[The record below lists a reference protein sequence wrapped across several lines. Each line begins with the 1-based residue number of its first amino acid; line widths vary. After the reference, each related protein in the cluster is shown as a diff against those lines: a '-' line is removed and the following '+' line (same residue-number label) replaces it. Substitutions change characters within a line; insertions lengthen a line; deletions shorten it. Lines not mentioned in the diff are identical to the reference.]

1 MKKSILIII
10 TLLCAVAQGAWAQ
23 TWTDVNTKE
32 ALNEAISDDEPLI
45 RLTGDIQLSEYL
57 SIGYNKNQNLSIDQ
71 SVTLDL
77 NGHTLSRNLTA
88 ADRNGH
94 VIEVHSKG
102 DLMIIDSSDDR
113 SGTITGG
120 WANNGGG
127 ICNYGTLT
135 ITGGTITGCKAS
147 EQGGGIKN
155 NAGATLIIRGRVII
169 TGNSAPNGGGIYNAD
184 GGTMTIEGI
193 ENGTMTNFWS
203 SISNNT
209 ATEDG
214 GGIVNRGTATISA
227 AYISGNQAGVNGGG
241 IWNSGTL
248 SIATQYLSVEIKNN
262 TCKGEGGGL
271 WNSGTIDMQGVVVV
285 KDNHNVTVGNM
296 DSNLFLKTGTK
307 INVTGQFAGLAQ
319 IYVCC
324 ENYQKQVITS
334 GYQNATPSANKW
346 IKSDVTGFNIRYADS
361 ELEFYQTASGTPIR
375 YIDRSWDDSSMKV
388 VATQRIGFAQNI
400 AETYDTNLSGFYYV
414 NADVTTTAKLYASGD
429 VHLIL
434 CDGASLTANCLIN
447 DEHSIYIYGQTAGTG
462 RFTATDPDSGYPGI
476 GSHGQKGKD
485 INICGGVITVKGAN
499 ECAGIGGGYY
509 KEEAQFTGT
518 PVHYQNCSNINIY
531 GGTVN
536 AQGGDGAAGIGGAR
550 NSDYSGNVYIYGG
563 TVNATGG
570 GELWSIFV
578 DEGLTSG
585 GGAGIGGGD
594 YCVSGGNIYI
604 KGGTV
609 TANGGSEAAGI
620 GVGQNSY
627 NSQFGNPNN
636 IRVYIS
642 GGTVTATGGDRGA
655 GIGGGDGVS
664 GSRVEISGG
673 TVRAY
678 AGVEA
683 AGIGSGEGADDTHGG
698 KLTITGGFVEAW
710 GKEDGAG
717 IGAGEDAAL
726 GTVSITGGTLIA
738 HGGDASNAICTHDVN
753 GTNDLEIGN
762 QIRLRISE
770 NILPYNAREWA
781 NIQTYHDI
789 QIEPCTH
796 SSVTYTVNGTDI
808 NGTHTMHCSHCSYN
822 SKPETHTF
830 ENGTCTVCHV
840 SGSTKTVRIYLPEE
854 VDESYID
861 GHYASTPIT
870 QTLVTGS
877 TFELPAPPDS
887 YLPTGFIFAGWRV
900 GTPEGLTS
908 YCVGENEQVL
918 QSGTSYTVNTDVSLT
933 ARFNRIGDIN
943 LDGKVDIA
951 DVTTMVD
958 IVLNRATDEHNNADL
973 NGNGSVTIEDVTIL
987 VNIILGKYAG
997 N

>member
-1 MKKSILIII
+1 MNMKKTNQLLFIII
-10 TLLCAVAQGAWAQ
+10 TLMSMMTTRAWAQ
-23 TWTDVNTKE
+23 TWIEVDSKE
-32 ALNEAISDDEPLI
+32 TLNEAVNDEEPLI
-45 RLTGDIQLSEYL
+45 RLTGDIVLSEYL
-57 SIGYNKNQNLSIDQ
+57 SIGYNKNQSI
-71 SVTLDL
+71 TLDL

-155 NAGATLIIRGRVII
+155 NAGATLTIRGRVII

-184 GGTMTIEGI
+184 GGTMSIDGI
-193 ENGTMTNFWS
+193 SEMSTSYWS

-214 GGIVNRGTATISA
+214 GGIMNCGTATITA
-227 AYISGNQAGVNGGG
+227 GYISGNQAANNGGG

-248 SIATQYLSVEIKNN
+248 DIATLYLSVEIKNN
-262 TCKGEGGGL
+262 TCKGDGGGL
-271 WNSGTIDMQGVVVV
+271 WNRGTLDMRGVVVV
-285 KDNHNVTVGNM
+285 KDNHNVTAGSM

-307 INVTGQFAGLAQ
+307 INDTGEFANTD
-319 IYVCC
+319 IRVYC
-324 ENYQKQVITS
+324 EGYQSQVITS

-375 YIDRSWDDSSMKV
+375 YIDRSWDESSMKV
-388 VATQRIGFAQNI
+388 VATQRLGFAQNI

-462 RFTATDPDSGYPGI
+462 QFTATDPDSGYPGI
-476 GSHGQKGKD
+476 GCHSQKGKD
-485 INICGGVITVKGAN
+485 INICGGVINVKGARS
-499 ECAGIGGGYY
+499 CAGIGGGYTSAGFSEDHY
-509 KEEAQFTGT
+509 SCTNIRIFAGTVNATGG
-518 PVHYQNCSNINIY
+518 VRAAGIGGSGRSDEFGYIYIY
-531 GGTVN
+531 GGTVT
-536 AQGGDGAAGIGGAR
+536 AQGGDSPFFDTDGGGAGIGGG
-550 NSDYSGNVYIYGG
+550 DKCPYGGNLNIYGG

-570 GELWSIFV
+570 
-578 DEGLTSG
+578 
-585 GGAGIGGGD
+585 A
-594 YCVSGGNIYI
+594 
-604 KGGTV
+604 
-609 TANGGSEAAGI
+609 EAAGI
-620 GVGQNSY
+620 GLGQNS
-627 NSQFGNPNN
+627 GNDHQWNTQ
-636 IRVYIS
+636 IYIN

-655 GIGGGDGVS
+655 GIGGGDGIS
-664 GSRVEISGG
+664 GCIVHVYGG
-673 TVRAY
+673 TVKAY
-678 AGVEA
+678 AGVDA
-683 AGIGSGEGADDTHGG
+683 AGIGSGEGADNNDGG
-698 KLTITGGFVEAW
+698 YFEIVNGFVEAW
-710 GKEDGAG
+710 GKGAGAG
-717 IGAGEDAAL
+717 IGAGEDAAAGEIHING
-726 GTVSITGGTLIA
+726 GTVIA
-738 HGGDASNAICTHDVN
+738 HGGDDSNAICSHDVN

-762 QIRLRISE
+762 QMRLRISE
-770 NILPYNAREWA
+770 NILPYNAREWY

-796 SSVTYTVNGTDI
+796 SSVTYTVNGTTT
-808 NGTHTMHCSHCSYN
+808 NGTHTMHCPHCSYTGQ
-822 SKPETHTF
+822 PERHTF
-830 ENGTCTVCHV
+830 DNGVCTVCHV
-840 SGSTKTVRIYLPEE
+840 SGSVSVVSIYLPEK
-854 VDESYID
+854 VGDSYID
-861 GHYASTPIT
+861 GHYASESVI
-870 QTLVTGS
+870 QALVTGS
-877 TFELPAPPDS
+877 RFNLPAVPAT
-887 YLPTGFIFAGWRV
+887 YVPTGFIFAGWRV

-958 IVLNRATDEHNNADL
+958 IVLNKGTDEHNNADL
-973 NGNGSVTIEDVTIL
+973 NGSGSVTIEDVTIL
-987 VNIILGKYAG
+987 VNIILSNNSGT
-997 N
+997 